1 MTNAPEA
8 AVSSQT
14 TVIHRTA
21 VITGAGTGIG
31 AATAR
36 TLAASCSTLVLVGR
50 RLAKL
55 EEVAAE
61 IAASHPALTMHV
73 KSVDVADVPAV
84 EAFASWAAEALP
96 TIDVLVNNAGSTQPA
111 FEGGLQNIADVW
123 ESTLRGNLLSAVLV
137 TEALLPQMA
146 SPGGRIVITGS
157 FAAQFGTGSIAYSA
171 AKSALQTYVVGL
183 TRTQGPRGIT
193 CNVVAPGYTGDTE
206 LVVGRISEER
216 HARLIGGIAVGRAA
230 SSQEIANVIDFVA
243 SNGAS
248 FVTGQTITANGGVMF
263 PG

>member
-1 MTNAPEA
+1 MTHTP
-8 AVSSQT
+8 VGS
-14 TVIHRTA
+14 VIPRTA
-21 VITGAGTGIG
+21 IITGAGTGIG

-36 TLAASCSTLVLVGR
+36 ALANSCSTIVLVGR

-55 EEVAAE
+55 EMVANDITE
-61 IAASHPALTMHV
+61 SHLAVTAHV
-73 KSVDVADVPAV
+73 MSVDVANVPAV
-84 EAFASWAAEALP
+84 EAFAAWAIEALP
-96 TIDVLVNNAGSTQPA
+96 SIDVLVNNAGSIQPA
-111 FEGGLQNIADVW
+111 FEGGLQNVADVW
-123 ESTLRGNLLSAVLV
+123 ESTIRGNLMSAVLM

-171 AKSALQTYVVGL
+171 AKAALQTYVVSL

-206 LVVGRISEER
+206 LVAGRISEER

-243 SNGAS
+243 SVGAS

>member
-1 MTNAPEA
+1 MTRTPG
-8 AVSSQT
+8 SSASSRAG
-14 TVIHRTA
+14 VGSRTA

-36 TLAASCSTLVLVGR
+36 TLANSCS
-50 RLAKL
+50 KL
-55 EEVAAE
+55 EEVATE
-61 IAASHPALTMHV
+61 IAASHPAVTTHV
-73 KSVDVADVPAV
+73 MSVDVSDVPSV
-84 EAFASWAAEALP
+84 EAFASWVADALP

-123 ESTLRGNLLSAVLV
+123 ESTLRGNLMSAVLV
-137 TEALLPQMA
+137 TEALLPQMT
-146 SPGGRIVITGS
+146 SPGGRVVITGS

-171 AKSALQTYVVGL
+171 AKSALQTYVVSL

-206 LVVGRISEER
+206 LVIGRISEER

-230 SSQEIANVIDFVA
+230 TSQEIANVIDFVA
-243 SNGAS
+243 SDGAS

>member
-1 MTNAPEA
+1 MTQAP
-8 AVSSQT
+8 VGS
-14 TVIHRTA
+14 VIARTA

-36 TLAASCSTLVLVGR
+36 TLASSCSTIVLVGR
-50 RLAKL
+50 RLTKL
-55 EEVAAE
+55 EGVAAD
-61 IAASHPALTMHV
+61 IIASHPAVTAHV
-73 KSVDVADVPAV
+73 MSVDVADVPAV
-84 EAFASWAAEALP
+84 EAFAAWAIASLKS
-96 TIDVLVNNAGSTQPA
+96 IDVLVNNAGSTQPA
-111 FEGGLQNIADVW
+111 FEGGLQNVADVW
-123 ESTLRGNLLSAVLV
+123 ESTIRGNLLSAVLV
-137 TEALLPQMA
+137 TEALLPQMT

-171 AKSALQTYVVGL
+171 AKAALQTYVVSL

-206 LVVGRISEER
+206 LVAGRISEER

-230 SSQEIANVIDFVA
+230 TSQEIANVINFVA
-243 SNGAS
+243 SDGAS

>member
-1 MTNAPEA
+1 VTHTP
-8 AVSSQT
+8 VGS
-14 TVIHRTA
+14 VIPRTA
-21 VITGAGTGIG
+21 IITGAGTGIG

-36 TLAASCSTLVLVGR
+36 TLANSCSTIVLVGR

-55 EEVAAE
+55 EMVAADITE
-61 IAASHPALTMHV
+61 SHPAVTAHV
-73 KSVDVADVPAV
+73 MSVDVANVPEV
-84 EAFASWAAEALP
+84 EAFAAWAIEALP
-96 TIDVLVNNAGSTQPA
+96 SIDVLVNNAGSIQPA
-111 FEGGLQNIADVW
+111 FEGGLQNVADVW
-123 ESTLRGNLLSAVLV
+123 ESTIRGNLMSAVLM

-171 AKSALQTYVVGL
+171 AKAALQTYVVSL
-183 TRTQGPRGIT
+183 TRTQGPRGVT

-206 LVVGRISEER
+206 LVAGRISEER

-243 SNGAS
+243 SVGAS

>member
-1 MTNAPEA
+1 MPG
-8 AVSSQT
+8 SSASSRAG
-14 TVIHRTA
+14 VGSRTA

-36 TLAASCSTLVLVGR
+36 TLANSCSTLVLVGR

-55 EEVAAE
+55 EEVTAE
-61 IAASHPALTMHV
+61 IAASHPDVNTHV
-73 KSVDVADVPAV
+73 MSVDATDVAAV
-84 EAFASWAAEALP
+84 EAFAAWTSDALP
-96 TIDVLVNNAGSTQPA
+96 SIDVLVNNAGSTQPA
-111 FEGGLQNIADVW
+111 FSGGLQNVADVW
-123 ESTLRGNLLSAVLV
+123 ESTIRGNLMSAVLV
-137 TEALLPQMA
+137 TEALLPQMT
-146 SPGGRIVITGS
+146 SPGGRVVITGS

-171 AKSALQTYVVGL
+171 AKSALQTYVVSL

-206 LVVGRISEER
+206 LVIGRISEER

-230 SSQEIANVIDFVA
+230 TSQEIANVIDFVA
-243 SNGAS
+243 SDGAS